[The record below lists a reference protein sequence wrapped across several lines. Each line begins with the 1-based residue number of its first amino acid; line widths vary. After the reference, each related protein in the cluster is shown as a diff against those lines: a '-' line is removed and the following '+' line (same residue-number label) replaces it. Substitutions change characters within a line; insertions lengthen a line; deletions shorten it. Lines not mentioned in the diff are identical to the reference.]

1 MLGQSEQL
9 SLLPMYVLDVAHI
22 LFGQV
27 HSVLPSEKLNS
38 VYFTGLWQ
46 VHFFTHY
53 SPSVIV
59 SFFWFSLY
67 WCKAR
72 LFVLSDTQLQLLCSN
87 SYKLNYVISIHL

>member
-46 VHFFTHY
+46 VHFFY
-53 SPSVIV
+53 SLQSICYCVI
-59 SFFWFSLY
+59 FL
-67 WCKAR
+67 
-72 LFVLSDTQLQLLCSN
+72 VLSLLM
-87 SYKLNYVISIHL
+87 